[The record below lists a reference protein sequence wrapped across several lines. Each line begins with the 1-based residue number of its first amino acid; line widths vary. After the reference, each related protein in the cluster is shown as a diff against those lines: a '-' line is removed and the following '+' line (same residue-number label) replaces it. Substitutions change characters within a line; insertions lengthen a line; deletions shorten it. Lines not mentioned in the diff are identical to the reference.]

1 MREGQEMFMKWL
13 LLEPTGV
20 IGRSTSRSADLR
32 HFPPA
37 FVVAVV
43 AFAGMPPPGSTQ
55 VVGILPTRKTIASE
69 SSAFFRGVDR
79 RYTQGVV
86 LRHLQ

>member
-1 MREGQEMFMKWL
+1 MKWL

-43 AFAGMPPPGSTQ
+43 AVVAVRPDAATGQHPSGRYSTHT
-55 VVGILPTRKTIASE
+55 GNDCTR

-79 RYTQGVV
+79 RYRQGVV